1 MIEIYEEI
9 SYLRDKQLYVQIEY
23 LSRGFTQAHKGLK
36 WIRRRKQHT
45 LKNNFTERKHFI
57 RRYQRNGWMD
67 FIELRAI
74 DSLCNEGTNI
84 LVMDSLGCKGWFVER
99 GRMKDHH

>member
-1 MIEIYEEI
+1 
-9 SYLRDKQLYVQIEY
+9 
-23 LSRGFTQAHKGLK
+23 
-36 WIRRRKQHT
+36 
-45 LKNNFTERKHFI
+45 
-57 RRYQRNGWMD
+57 MD

-74 DSLCNEGTNI
+74 DSLCNEGTNT